1 MGQHRSANRGGN
13 CSFKLRRYMELQIVQ
28 LKVCHRRYFTKSSRT
43 WVCAY
48 LITSKILQELS
59 FGTCLCNVLCQG
71 FSAIAGLPS
80 AHVLCLVAF
89 LLGGYLGT
97 FCLPNKLFWWLQ
109 LVLSCCLYCLD
120 LCNTG
125 KFAELLWAAKGTS
138 IYFYLSLSTHMF
150 IKLQGS
156 TRKFLCMSVSDR
168 SIRGG
173 QSMQHMALC
182 CH

>member
-1 MGQHRSANRGGN
+1 
-13 CSFKLRRYMELQIVQ
+13 MELQIVQ

-59 FGTCLCNVLCQG
+59 FGTWLCNVLCQG

-120 LCNTG
+120 LCDTG
-125 KFAELLWAAKGTS
+125 KFAEMLWAAKGTS
-138 IYFYLSLSTHMF
+138 ITGGVFFCVCVGFFCLNLMLPVPGGSQQLAVMDLR
-150 IKLQGS
+150 KLCTLGE
-156 TRKFLCMSVSDR
+156 
-168 SIRGG
+168 
-173 QSMQHMALC
+173 
-182 CH
+182 